1 MRPQNQAA
9 RDRLEAELR
18 KSACVSAAQLAKR
31 LDVSIPTLLRMLKER
46 AERIVRVGA
55 TNRARYALRHPLRGI
70 IGPLPLFRV
79 DKTGQGHEA
88 GTLDLIEPAGSVL
101 DLAGMGWPTDASHR
115 DGWWEGLP
123 YPLHDLRPQGFLGRA
138 FARVHATE
146 LDIPADP
153 NNWSDDQAA
162 YVLSHHVADGPGNL
176 ILGEAAYA
184 RWMQTVANPTEPT
197 PDNKLGEHYVT
208 LADQVTSL
216 GVVGSSA
223 AGEFP
228 KFTATRDLPRSAT
241 PHVIVKFSGS
251 DESSTVRR
259 WADLLICEHLAL
271 TCLGE
276 MTGLPVAASRI
287 LANQGRTFL
296 EVERFDRHGAFG
308 RSETVTLASLDAA
321 LLGSTTHNWPPMVER
336 IATELK
342 LAAPG
347 LQQTVNL
354 IWWYGRLIAN
364 TDMHAGNLS
373 FQFTATP
380 GELPQLSTA
389 PVYDMLPMLY
399 APLAGGEVPAR
410 DFTPPMPLPNERATW
425 QTACE
430 AALSFWL
437 RAAND
442 MRISEHF
449 RSLAQANH
457 FRLVELRQRCRGRLS
472 TITAT

>member
-31 LDVSIPTLLRMLKER
+31 LEVSVPTLLRMLRER
-46 AERIVRVGA
+46 ANRIVRVGA
-55 TNRARYALRHPLRGI
+55 TNRARYALRHPLRGV

-79 DKTGQGHEA
+79 DEAGQGFEVGA
-88 GTLDLIEPAGSVL
+88 LDLIEPAGSAL
-101 DLAGMGWPTDASHR
+101 DLVGMGWPADESHR

-138 FARVHATE
+138 FARTHAAD

-153 NNWSDDQAA
+153 NAWSDDQVA
-162 YVLSHHVADGPGNL
+162 YVLSRYVADGPGNL

-184 RWMQTVANPTEPT
+184 RWMKTIATPTDT
-197 PDNKLGEHYVT
+197 LPDSKLGGHYVK
-208 LADQVTSL
+208 LAEQVTSL

-228 KFTATRDLPRSAT
+228 KFTAARDLPGSAT

-251 DESSTVRR
+251 GDSGAVRR

-287 LANQGRTFL
+287 LTSQGRTFL

-308 RSETVTLASLDAA
+308 RSETLTLASLDAA
-321 LLGSTTHNWPPMVER
+321 LQGSTSHNWPPMVER

-354 IWWYGRLIAN
+354 TWWYGRLIAN

-373 FQFTATP
+373 FQFTAMP
-380 GELPQLSTA
+380 GERPQLRAA

-410 DFTPPMPLPNERATW
+410 EFTPPMPLPNERTTW
-425 QTACE
+425 QTACG

-442 MRISEHF
+442 LRISEPF
-449 RSLAQANH
+449 RALAQANYI
-457 FRLVELRQRCRGRLS
+457 RLAELRQRC
-472 TITAT
+472 

>member
-1 MRPQNQAA
+1 MRPQNQTA

-31 LDVSIPTLLRMLKER
+31 LAVSVPTLLRMLRER

-70 IGPLPLFRV
+70 SGPLPLFRV

-138 FARVHATE
+138 FARAHAAE
-146 LDIPADP
+146 LDVPTDP
-153 NNWSDDQAA
+153 NTWSDDHVA
-162 YVLSHHVADGPGNL
+162 YVLSRNVPDGPGNL

-184 RWMQTVANPTEPT
+184 RWMLTVANPAAPL
-197 PDNKLGEHYVT
+197 PDSKLGAHYGN
-208 LADQVTSL
+208 LAEQVTRL
-216 GVVGSSA
+216 GVAGSSA

-228 KFTATRDLPRSAT
+228 KFTAVRDLQGSAT
-241 PHVIVKFSGS
+241 PHVIVKFSGG
-251 DESSTVRR
+251 DKSSTVRR

-271 TCLGE
+271 TCLSE
-276 MTGLPVAASRI
+276 MTGLPVAATRI
-287 LANQGRTFL
+287 LADQGRTFL

-308 RSETVTLASLDAA
+308 RSETLTLASLDAA
-321 LLGSTTHNWPPMVER
+321 LLGSTSHNWPTMVER
-336 IATELK
+336 ISTELK
-342 LAAPG
+342 LAAPS

-354 IWWYGRLIAN
+354 IWWYGKLIAN

-380 GELPQLSTA
+380 GESPQLRAA

-399 APLAGGEVPAR
+399 APLAGGEVPVR
-410 DFTPPMPLPNERATW
+410 EFTPPMPLPNERATW

-430 AALSFWL
+430 VALSFWL

-442 MRISEHF
+442 IRISEPF

-457 FRLVELRQRCRGRLS
+457 IRLAELRQRC
-472 TITAT
+472 